1 MTLGGKQ
8 MNTLN
13 VVSKEERVA
22 LFYETLQLVRDDED
36 IKDLISEDTIENIL
50 EGLENKKLVPADMG
64 GCWRLISK
72 ACKKLAV
79 FYS

>member
-1 MTLGGKQ
+1 

-13 VVSKEERVA
+13 VVGKEERAA

-36 IKDLISEDTIENIL
+36 IQALISQDTIENLL
-50 EGLENKKLVPADMG
+50 EGLENKKLVPADKG

>member
-1 MTLGGKQ
+1 

-22 LFYETLQLVRDDED
+22 LFYETLQLVRDNED
-36 IKDLISEDTIENIL
+36 IQDLISQDTIENIL
-50 EGLENKKLVPADMG
+50 VGLENKKLVPADMG

>member
-36 IKDLISEDTIENIL
+36 IKDLISEDAIENIL